1 MALFLVACRT
11 AEPTPGATLTPI
23 QSPTPIESP
32 ATEPPNPPTLTP
44 PATEQSETP
53 DVPPTETAAL
63 SPTPTAGSQI
73 RFAVIG
79 DYGRAGQDEADVAD
93 LVQSWEPDFIITTGD
108 NNYPSGLTETIDQ
121 NIGQY
126 YASFI
131 YPYSGD
137 YGSGATEN
145 RFFPSPGN
153 HDWNGGSLEPYRDYF
168 TLPGNERYYDYRQ
181 GPVHFFA
188 LDSDSREPD
197 GVSAGSIQAQWLE
210 EVMIA
215 SDAPWKIVYMHHSP
229 YSSGRHGN
237 IDWMQWPFKEWG
249 ASAVLAGH
257 DHVYERL
264 IVNDLPIFINGLG
277 GHPSR
282 YRFLFTKSGS
292 QVRFR
297 DAHGAML
304 VTASGSKLNFRFISV
319 DGQEID
325 SFSLFQ

>member
-1 MALFLVACRT
+1 
-11 AEPTPGATLTPI
+11 
-23 QSPTPIESP
+23 
-32 ATEPPNPPTLTP
+32 LTP
-44 PATEQSETP
+44 PATDISKTP
-53 DVPPTETAAL
+53 VLPPTET
-63 SPTPTAGSQI
+63 PTETPMPTVENKI

-79 DYGRAGQDEADVAD
+79 DYGRAGPDEEAVAK
-93 LVQSWEPDFIITTGD
+93 LVHSWEPDFIITTGD
-108 NNYPSGLTETIDQ
+108 NNYPNGRTETIDQ

-126 YASFI
+126 YADFI
-131 YPYSGD
+131 HPYLGEF
-137 YGSGATEN
+137 GLGATEN

-153 HDWNGGSLEPYRDYF
+153 HDWNSGTLQPYMDYF
-168 TLPGNERYYDYRQ
+168 TLPGNERYYDFRQ

-197 GVSAGSIQAQWLE
+197 GVSAGSVQAQWLE
-210 EVMIA
+210 DVLTT

-237 IDWMQWPFKEWG
+237 IDWMQWPFVEWG
-249 ASAVLAGH
+249 ASALLAGH

-264 IVNDLPIFINGLG
+264 IVDDLPILINGLG

-282 YRFLFTKSGS
+282 YRFLLTKPGS

-297 DAHGAML
+297 DSHGAML
-304 VTASGSKLNFRFISV
+304 VTASESEINFTFLTV

-325 SFSLFQ
+325 SFSLFR